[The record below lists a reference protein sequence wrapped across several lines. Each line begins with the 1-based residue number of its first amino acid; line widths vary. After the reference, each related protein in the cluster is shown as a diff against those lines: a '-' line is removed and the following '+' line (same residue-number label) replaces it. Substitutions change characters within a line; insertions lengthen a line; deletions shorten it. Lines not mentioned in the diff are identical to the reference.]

1 VLRLLEAVRADS
13 GRAGGATAADL
24 ARRANISPATCHAVM
39 ATLLEGG
46 FVVRD
51 PAART
56 YRLGPA
62 LIRLGD
68 TARTQL
74 GRMAGLGDADGA
86 DGTPADGA
94 LADGGLGRLRPMLVD
109 LARRTRLPC
118 TASATA
124 GEEIVFLEHVG
135 GGRPVYAG
143 QRIPCAPPF
152 GAIHLAWSG
161 PAAAADWAARAPWL
175 VSDDLHRRY
184 RDVLAGIREHGYA
197 VSPFD
202 GAAVRL
208 AEVIGELAEEVR
220 GSEQRVRTRELL
232 GMLQPHDYLPA
243 DLAGSRRLSV
253 NTVSAPVFGP
263 SGVPAV
269 VASVHVQRPDVPA
282 AEVRRLA
289 GLLRAA
295 TAAMTAATGG
305 TEPAPPDRP

>member
-1 VLRLLEAVRADS
+1 VLRLLEAARAS
-13 GRAGGATAADL
+13 GVATAADL

-39 ATLLEGG
+39 ATLLDGG
-46 FVVRD
+46 FLVRD

-74 GRMAGLGDADGA
+74 GDLAGLGNPDGA
-86 DGTPADGA
+86 DAAAPDGA
-94 LADGGLGRLRPMLVD
+94 VGVGGGLALLRPMLAE
-109 LARRTRLPC
+109 LAGRTKLSC

-124 GEEIVFLEHVG
+124 GEDIVFLEHVG
-135 GGRPVYAG
+135 GARPVYAG

-161 PAAAADWAARAPWL
+161 PAAADAWAARAPWL
-175 VSDDLHRRY
+175 VSDDLRRRY
-184 RDVLAGIREHGYA
+184 RDVLAGIREHGYS

-208 AEVIGELAEEVR
+208 AELIGELAEEVR
-220 GSEQRVRTRELL
+220 GPEQRAKTRELL

-243 DLAGSRRLSV
+243 DFAGSRRLSV
-253 NTVSAPVFGP
+253 NTVSAPVFGR

-269 VASVHVQRPDVPA
+269 VASLHVQRPDVPA

-289 GLLRAA
+289 GLLRVA
-295 TAAMTAATGG
+295 TSAMTAATGG
-305 TEPAPPDRP
+305 AEPRGSGRL